1 MADPSDEDEG
11 TGVAPR
17 PAAGRQPCDP
27 PEVGRP
33 TSFELPHTTAGWH
46 RAKSR
51 RILAFDHAE
60 DHHLEFEIEGLV
72 PPANEPSPRHQFPR
86 RVPRSFAGQAL
97 SSVLASWSV
106 AWSPRHRIKSGFC
119 LILAAFVLLVH
130 FGPGGDGSLLG
141 RSSSKGGGR
150 KADPL
155 GNLSNEQRISLLKEV
170 YGTWTFYDGS
180 AEDRPRTPYVTEENA
195 GNRFL
200 DLPEDK
206 FPPESW
212 QADAGETQID
222 RVPDDCRPLESLGL
236 EEMEEKDSTSRKCM

>member
-1 MADPSDEDEG
+1 MTDPPDEAEG
-11 TGVAPR
+11 TGRAVPR
-17 PAAGRQPCDP
+17 SASNRQPCDP

-33 TSFELPHTTAGWH
+33 PSFELPPTAGWH

-51 RILAFDHAE
+51 RILVDHAE
-60 DHHLEFEIEGLV
+60 DHHLEFEVEGLV
-72 PPANEPSPRHQFPR
+72 PPSNEASPRRQFPR
-86 RVPRSFAGQAL
+86 RPPRSSAGRAL
-97 SSVLASWSV
+97 SSALAAWSA
-106 AWSPRHRIKSGFC
+106 AWSPRHRVKSGFC
-119 LILAAFVLLVH
+119 LILAAFVLLVN
-130 FGPGGDGSLLG
+130 FGPGGGGGSLLG

-155 GNLSNEQRISLLKEV
+155 GSLSNEQRISLLKEV

-180 AEDRPRTPYVTEENA
+180 ADDRPRTPYVTEENA

-212 QADAGETQID
+212 QADAGETSETD
-222 RVPDDCRPLESLGL
+222 RRDGR
-236 EEMEEKDSTSRKCM
+236 